1 MTMSHIQLSQA
12 QTSILSTACDR
23 EDGLVF
29 PVTAKLKGG
38 AVGNVCKSLLKH
50 GLIKEVV
57 AADDNT
63 VWRHDTDRGPIT
75 LRATTKAQIVLG
87 ITEAPKA
94 EAIVQHREG
103 KPDRQHHGSKQAV
116 LIAMLQAEGGA
127 TIAEIA
133 AALGWQ
139 PHTSRGVL
147 SGVLKKKLG
156 LIITSEKIEGRGRAY
171 KITTP

>member
-1 MTMSHIQLSQA
+1 MFHVQLSPA
-12 QTSILSTACDR
+12 QTAILSTACDR

-50 GLIKEVV
+50 GLIEEVV
-57 AADDNT
+57 ATDHNT
-63 VWRHDTDRGPIT
+63 VYRHDKQRGPVT
-75 LRATTKAQIVLG
+75 LRATTTAQVVLG
-87 ITEAPKA
+87 ITKAPQA
-94 EAIVQHREG
+94 QATVQHHDG

-156 LIITSEKIEGRGRAY
+156 LTITSKKIDGRGRAY
-171 KITTP
+171 KITAP